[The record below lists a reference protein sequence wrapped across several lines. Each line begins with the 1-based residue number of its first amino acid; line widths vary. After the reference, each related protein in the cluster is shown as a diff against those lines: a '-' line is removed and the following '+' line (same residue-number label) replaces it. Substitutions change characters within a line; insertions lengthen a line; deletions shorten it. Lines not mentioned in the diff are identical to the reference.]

1 MLDIENEK
9 IKRLDGLARS
19 AINHWGADKQFAQAE
34 EEAIELALELAL
46 ELVRIRRNRQ
56 DWDAILEEAVD
67 VYIMATEI
75 FILFGPEKVNEM
87 LDKKLDKFDAALK
100 KSIQAKVDS
109 IMSIQI

>member
-34 EEAIELALELAL
+34 EEAIELALEL
-46 ELVRIRRNRQ
+46 VRIRRNRQ

-67 VYIMATEI
+67 NYIMATEI

>member
-34 EEAIELALELAL
+34 EEAIELALEL
-46 ELVRIRRNRQ
+46 VRIRRNRQ

-67 VYIMATEI
+67 NYIMVTEI

-87 LDKKLDKFDAALK
+87 LDKKLNQFDAALK

-109 IMSIQI
+109 ILSIQI

>member
-34 EEAIELALELAL
+34 EEAIELAL